1 MCLEDLRMADDLRE
15 RALAYHRLPKPGK
28 LGIHPT
34 KPMANQRDLS
44 LAYTPGV
51 AFACE
56 EIASDPETAYSY
68 TAKANLVA
76 VISNGTAVL
85 GLGSIGALAAKPVME
100 GKAVLF
106 KKFANIDVFDIEID
120 ETDIDKFVDIVARL
134 EPTFGAVNLED
145 VKAPECFEIERR
157 LKERLGIPVFHDD
170 QHGTAITVAAAV
182 LNGLRVVGKSLA
194 AVKLVCSGAG
204 AAAMACLDLLVELGI
219 THGNITVCDRE
230 GVVHTGRRNLG
241 PEKLRYAIDTNAR
254 TLADALKDA
263 DIFLGVSGP
272 GAATGEMIRPMAP
285 KPLIL
290 ALANPIPEVMPED
303 ALAARPDAIMAT
315 GRSDYPNQVNNV
327 LCFPFIF
334 RGALDCGATEI
345 NTPMKLACVRAI
357 ADLTM
362 AEASDVVAAAYGD
375 QSLKFGPDYI
385 IPKPF
390 DPRLITT
397 VPVAVAKAAMESGVA
412 KRPIKDFR
420 AYAAELSQLVFR
432 SGYMMRSVFDR
443 SVEDPKR
450 VVYAE
455 GEEDRVLRAVQQ
467 VIDEGIAKPILIG
480 RPGII
485 AEKIERLSL
494 RLEVGRNVQVIE
506 PASYDKYELYW
517 REYYRLM
524 GRHGASPATAQIRL
538 RTLSTV
544 IGAMMVKLGDADAL
558 IAGPVSL
565 YRPELLHV
573 IDVIGLKPGV
583 TACAAMQVLILDK
596 GVYFITDTHV
606 TENPTEEELCE
617 TAILAAEQVERFG
630 ITPKIAFLSSSNFGS
645 NDFQSSVKMRS
656 ATALFKKRAPQ
667 FEAEGEM
674 HADTALSE
682 SVRLELLPDSK
693 LSGQAN
699 LLILPD
705 LTSANIAYNI
715 AKVLANGISVGP
727 LLLGLNLPAHVM
739 TASATVRGILNNT
752 AIAVVEAQHRT
763 QPSGAATLKRTA

>member
-1 MCLEDLRMADDLRE
+1 MEKAQMMNQLDLD
-15 RALAYHRLPKPGK
+15 ALVYHRQAPAGK
-28 LGIHPT
+28 LAIVAT
-34 KPMANQRDLS
+34 KPMATQRDLA
-44 LAYTPGV
+44 LAYSPGV
-51 AFACE
+51 AAACN
-56 EIASDPETAYSY
+56 EIVRDPREASTVTARG
-68 TAKANLVA
+68 NLVA
-76 VISNGTAVL
+76 VVSNGTAVL
-85 GLGSIGALAAKPVME
+85 GLGAIGPLASKPVME

-106 KKFANIDVFDIEID
+106 KKFSGIDVFDIEIA
-120 ETDIDKFVDIVARL
+120 ETDADRLVDIVAAL
-134 EPTFGAVNLED
+134 EPTFGGINLED
-145 VKAPECFEIERR
+145 IKAPECFEIERKLR
-157 LKERLGIPVFHDD
+157 ERMNIPVFHDD
-170 QHGTAITVAAAV
+170 QHGTAIVTAAAV
-182 LNGLRVVGKSLA
+182 HNGLRLVHKAIKDVKVVA
-194 AVKLVCSGAG
+194 SGAG
-204 AAAMACLDLLVELGI
+204 AAALACLDLLVSMGLPRE
-219 THGNITVCDRE
+219 NVTVCDRTGVIYE
-230 GVVHTGRRNLG
+230 GRSKGMD
-241 PEKLRYAIDTNAR
+241 PYKARYARKTEDR
-254 TLADALKDA
+254 TLDDAIAGA
-263 DIFLGVSGP
+263 DIFLGLSGP
-272 GAATGEMIRPMAP
+272 GSMTQEMVKKMAQD
-285 KPLIL
+285 PLIL
-290 ALANPIPEVMPED
+290 AMANPVPEILPE
-303 ALAARPDAIMAT
+303 LAKAVRPDAILAT

-334 RGALDCGATEI
+334 RGALDVGATGI
-345 NTPMKLACVRAI
+345 NEQMKLACVKAI
-357 ADLTM
+357 ADLAM
-362 AEASDVVAAAYGD
+362 AEPSELVQKAYGS
-375 QSLKFGPDYI
+375 QSLRFGPEYL

-390 DPRLITT
+390 DPRLI
-397 VPVAVAKAAMESGVA
+397 VEVSSAVAEAAMLSGVA
-412 KRPIKDFR
+412 TRPIEDMS
-420 AYAAELSQLVFR
+420 AYRRQLAQFVFR
-432 SGYMMRSVFDR
+432 TGYLMKPIFERAK
-443 SVEDPKR
+443 VESR
-450 VVYAE
+450 RLVYAE
-455 GEEDRVLRAVQQ
+455 GESRRVLQAVQQ
-467 VIDEGIAKPILIG
+467 VVDEGIAKPILIG

-494 RLEVGRNVQVIE
+494 RLEVGRNVEVIE
-506 PASYDKYELYW
+506 PASYDKYEVYW

-573 IDVIGLKPGV
+573 LDVIGLKPGV
-583 TACAAMQVLILDK
+583 TACAAMQVLILSK
-596 GVYFITDTHV
+596 GIYFITDTHV
-606 TENPTEEELCE
+606 TENPTEDELCA
-617 TAILAAEQVERFG
+617 TAVLAAEQVERFG

-645 NDFQSSVKMRS
+645 NDFPSSVKMRN

-693 LSGQAN
+693 LAGQAN

-727 LLLGLNLPAHVM
+727 LLLGLNQPAHVM